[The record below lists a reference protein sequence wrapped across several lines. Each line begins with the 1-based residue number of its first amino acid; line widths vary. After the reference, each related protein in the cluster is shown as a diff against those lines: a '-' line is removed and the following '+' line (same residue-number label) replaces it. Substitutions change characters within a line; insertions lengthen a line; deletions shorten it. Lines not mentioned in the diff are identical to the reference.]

1 MVIKSGID
9 NDEIILYRIVR
20 LSVLIGWHLNRDL
33 DKMKKLAKKIFGE
46 RIPGGTNRWMLQTT
60 WFPRCSGIFATSCLE
75 LPGPLPIYPTILFFG
90 RSSNISLFFIGHML
104 TIYCVPTKVPDTS
117 YLIYT
122 SQQPCKADI
131 TSSILKI
138 RKLKSYNLITHI
150 SLRSLGWNEGFLI
163 LKPILLDFMISQLDS
178 FILFLYHDL
187 DFGKKWCIQHAK
199 SCQLVNIF

>member
-1 MVIKSGID
+1 
-9 NDEIILYRIVR
+9 
-20 LSVLIGWHLNRDL
+20 
-33 DKMKKLAKKIFGE
+33 
-46 RIPGGTNRWMLQTT
+46 
-60 WFPRCSGIFATSCLE
+60 
-75 LPGPLPIYPTILFFG
+75 
-90 RSSNISLFFIGHML
+90 ML

-150 SLRSLGWNEGFLI
+150 SLRSLGWNEDFLI